1 MKKITLAE
9 VARRAGVGE
18 ATVDRVLNERGNVS
32 PDTAERV
39 LRIARELGL
48 KRVLPDEW
56 RRLRHIEVFLSD
68 SDTYFFK
75 QLSKSF
81 MQAADTLGK
90 RRLVLHRT
98 FVGEREPSLL
108 AKKLGE
114 AAARRDGIILFGS
127 DHPEVVA
134 AVNAAI
140 DKGVPVI
147 TLVTELPGTAPLAH
161 VGIDQYAA
169 GRTAGWL
176 LGQWCRQPGEV
187 LVVCGPLEVL
197 VHRERMRGCR
207 ERLAESAA
215 HLVPRVLEGRE
226 QNPLIESLV
235 RERLA
240 AGRVVA
246 VYNTGPGNGT
256 IARQL
261 ERQGLAGRC
270 IFIGHER
277 HVVTESLL
285 RRGLMQLTL
294 DQNPRLHAFRA
305 LELLLNHLEQGPHA
319 TTGGRIDF
327 SLFSPENIGG

>member
-18 ATVDRVLNERGNVS
+18 ATVDRVLNERGNVL

-39 LRIARELGL
+39 IRIARELGL

-98 FVGEREPSLL
+98 FVGEREPDLL
-108 AKKLGE
+108 AKKMGE

-127 DHPEVVA
+127 DHPAVVA
-134 AVNAAI
+134 AVNAAT
-140 DKGVPVI
+140 DQGVPVI

-176 LGQWCRQPGEV
+176 LGQWCRDPGEV

-207 ERLAESAA
+207 ERLAESAP
-215 HLVPRVLEGRE
+215 HLLPRVLEGRE
-226 QNPLIESLV
+226 QNDLIEFLV

-240 AGRVVA
+240 EGRVVA

-256 IARQL
+256 IARL
-261 ERQGLAGRC
+261 LARRDLAGRC
-270 IFIGHER
+270 VFIGHER
-277 HVVTESLL
+277 HATTESLL

-305 LELLLNHLEQGPHA
+305 LELLLCHLEQIAPA
-319 TTGGRIDF
+319 AGGRIDF
-327 SLFSPENIGG
+327 SLFTPENIGG